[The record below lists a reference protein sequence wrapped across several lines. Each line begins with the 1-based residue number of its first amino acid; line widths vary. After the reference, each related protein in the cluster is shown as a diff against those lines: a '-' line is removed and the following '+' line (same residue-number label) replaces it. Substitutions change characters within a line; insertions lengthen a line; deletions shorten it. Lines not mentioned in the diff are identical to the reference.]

1 MQVQIFVAVTVK
13 EEEKCRSAH
22 SSPADCREPRGC
34 GRIPRLCSLSI
45 TDSAGTPVEHLG
57 LLACVS
63 QEGALW
69 GGQSGE
75 LKQLSLSP
83 TQLTPPPHTKK
94 TELQTDREKDG
105 GQGVY
110 SR

>member
-1 MQVQIFVAVTVK
+1 MQVQIFVAVK

-22 SSPADCREPRGC
+22 SSPAGCREPRGC

-45 TDSAGTPVEHLG
+45 TDSAGAPVEHLS

-63 QEGALW
+63 QEDALGRAKW
-69 GGQSGE
+69 RAE
-75 LKQLSLSP
+75 AVISLSHAAH
-83 TQLTPPPHTKK
+83 PPHTHKKK